1 MSLIPPAKRVENQA
15 SPYLVSGN
23 SAPVHSL
30 WLLKCPCYVSLW
42 QNQGPKCQL
51 GDYGWAPGPDGNYV
65 ILTKR
70 GKKRPDFTPF
80 RQIYHF
86 RVKYACYLH
95 HLFHFDEICLQVIM
109 LFTKFVT
116 FVCPFLPH
124 HWNIWILFSVHGM
137 KFSVNFALRK
147 TVETRSAERKTNSSS
162 AHWQDL

>member
-1 MSLIPPAKRVENQA
+1 MKGGLGRFLLWPFSRNALNFSDLPQNVSLITPAKRVENQG

-51 GDYGWAPGPDGNYV
+51 GNDGWAPGPDGNYV

-80 RQIYHF
+80 CQIYQF
-86 RVKYACYLH
+86 G
-95 HLFHFDEICLQVIM
+95 I
-109 LFTKFVT
+109 
-116 FVCPFLPH
+116 
-124 HWNIWILFSVHGM
+124 NI
-137 KFSVNFALRK
+137 A
-147 TVETRSAERKTNSSS
+147 
-162 AHWQDL
+162 

>member
-1 MSLIPPAKRVENQA
+1 MPRGRFERWSWQIHVVALISQCPHLLYLTTNVFLIAPAKRVENHG

-30 WLLKCPCYVSLW
+30 WLFKCPCYVSLW
-42 QNQGPKCQL
+42 QNQGLKCQL
-51 GDYGWAPGPDGNYV
+51 GNDGWAPGPDGNYV

-80 RQIYHF
+80 CQIDHF

-109 LFTKFVT
+109 LFTSFCQIFFVL
-116 FVCPFLPH
+116 FCPIIGIFGYYLM
-124 HWNIWILFSVHGM
+124 FMV
-137 KFSVNFALRK
+137 
-147 TVETRSAERKTNSSS
+147 
-162 AHWQDL
+162 